1 MSDKSDTSPDGH
13 RSEDE
18 RDPPPP
24 LSDHGEKQD
33 FRGAAEEGI
42 AATDNY
48 GVSLVEFDKRAERRL
63 RIKIDFV
70 VVPTI
75 SILYLFCFIDRANIG
90 NARLAGLERDL
101 NLEGHDYNTLLSSFY
116 VSYILFEIPTTL
128 ACKWIGPGWFIP
140 LLALGFGIASVGTAF
155 VNDLSAA
162 CGVRFLLGIFESGMM
177 PCMSYYLSRWY
188 RRAELTFRLS
198 LFVVMAP
205 LAGAFGGLLASAI
218 LRLPAFGSL
227 HEWRMLFAIEGLVT
241 VGLAL
246 LSFVTLT
253 DRPETARWLTPAE
266 RALAIAR
273 VKSERVGQTAV
284 LDGMD
289 RRKLWLGFWNPVVL
303 STALVFFLNNITVQG
318 LSLFT
323 PTIVDT
329 IYPERTAVQKQ
340 LATVPPYVVGAF
352 FELLFPLLSWRFD
365 RRQIFLVLTAP
376 LVMAGYAVFL
386 ATTDPHAR
394 YGATFLNASSC
405 FAAGA
410 LTNAQAAAQVVS
422 DTSRAVSLS
431 TNMMFANVGG
441 LIATWSYLP
450 SDAPDY
456 PIGNGINLA
465 ASSLILLVSAGT
477 LAWMHRDNQKR
488 DGRSR
493 DDVDRQLR
501 GLTTAEI
508 ESLEWKHP
516 GFRWKP

>member
-1 MSDKSDTSPDGH
+1 
-13 RSEDE
+13 
-18 RDPPPP
+18 
-24 LSDHGEKQD
+24 
-33 FRGAAEEGI
+33 
-42 AATDNY
+42 
-48 GVSLVEFDKRAERRL
+48 
-63 RIKIDFV
+63 
-70 VVPTI
+70 
-75 SILYLFCFIDRANIG
+75 
-90 NARLAGLERDL
+90 
-101 NLEGHDYNTLLSSFY
+101 
-116 VSYILFEIPTTL
+116 
-128 ACKWIGPGWFIP
+128 
-140 LLALGFGIASVGTAF
+140 
-155 VNDLSAA
+155 
-162 CGVRFLLGIFESGMM
+162 MM
-177 PCMSYYLSRWY
+177 PCVSYYLSRWY

-241 VGLAL
+241 IGLAL
-246 LSFVTLT
+246 LSFATLT

-303 STALVFFLNNITVQG
+303 STAFVFFLNNITVQG

-323 PTIVDT
+323 PTIVNT
-329 IYPERTAVQKQ
+329 IYPERTAIQKQ

-365 RRQIFLVLTAP
+365 RRQVFLVLTAP

-394 YGATFLNASSC
+394 YAATFLNASSC

-422 DTSRAVSLS
+422 DTSRAVSLA
-431 TNMMFANVGG
+431 TNMMLASVGG
-441 LIATWSYLP
+441 LVATWSYLP

-465 ASSLILLVSAGT
+465 ASSLILLVSATT
-477 LAWMHRDNQKR
+477 LAWMHRDNRKR
-488 DGRSR
+488 DEQGR
-493 DDVDRQLR
+493 DDVDRKLR
-501 GLTTAEI
+501 GLTQEQI